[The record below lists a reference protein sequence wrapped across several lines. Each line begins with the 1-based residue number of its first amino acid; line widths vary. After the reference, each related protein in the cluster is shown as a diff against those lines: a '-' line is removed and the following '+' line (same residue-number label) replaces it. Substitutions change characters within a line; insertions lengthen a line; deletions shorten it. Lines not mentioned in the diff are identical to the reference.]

1 MTQNS
6 EHYLNFHYTP
16 SVSFHKGDK
25 KTDVNE
31 RLITSLAKSV
41 SDIREKLLT
50 ILNKVETQH
59 QGYETKL
66 SSLFV
71 PADKS
76 AIAIQ
81 GITLQIERLK
91 MRIKDCE
98 RLEALC
104 Q

>member
-1 MTQNS
+1 MES
-6 EHYLNFHYTP
+6 
-16 SVSFHKGDK
+16 
-25 KTDVNE
+25 
-31 RLITSLAKSV
+31 
-41 SDIREKLLT
+41 
-50 ILNKVETQH
+50 QH
-59 QGYETKL
+59 QGYESKL
-66 SSLFV
+66 ASLFV